1 MGTQLRTTLP
11 EKLAC
16 GVRRRLKVAGNS
28 LCTVMEA
35 DGPLLTVSV
44 KLPLPTPL
52 PVRGMMFGEVL
63 AGPLLGLVMVRVPGR
78 APRVVGVKVT
88 VAVQL
93 APGASV
99 VVVQG

>member
-28 LCTVMEA
+28 LCTVMAA

-44 KLPLPTPL
+44 KLPLPTPS
-52 PVRGMMFGEVL
+52 PVRGMMFGEAL
-63 AGPLLGLVMVRVPGR
+63 SELVMVRVPGR
-78 APRVVGVKVT
+78 APRAVGAKVT
-88 VAVQL
+88 VIGQF
-93 APGASV
+93 APGVSV
-99 VVVQG
+99 VTVQG